1 MAKGRFIALLL
12 IILCANGIS
21 KVNAQRYAVID
32 MEYLLSKMPEYARVD
47 TTLELMTAKWQ
58 QQVDSVSHYA
68 DSLRKDFKAEQ
79 YMLADE
85 LKAKRMLQIQN
96 AETEVRNL
104 RTSYFGYQGALF
116 KQRAQL
122 VQPIQNKIYSVIQ
135 QLSVKYGWDF
145 VLDKSAGTA
154 LIFSDPKLN
163 KSDVIL
169 EAMGI
174 KTK

>member
-1 MAKGRFIALLL
+1 MVKLRFIALLTSL
-12 IILCANGIS
+12 ICCIGFA
-21 KVNAQRYAVID
+21 KAQRYAVVD
-32 MEYLLSKMPEYARVD
+32 MTYILEQMPEFARVD
-47 TTLELMTAKWQ
+47 TTLELMAAKWQ
-58 QQVDSVSHYA
+58 LEVDSAAKYA
-68 DSLRKDFKAEQ
+68 DSLRHDFDAEQ

-104 RTSYFGYQGALF
+104 RTGYFGYQGELF
-116 KQRAQL
+116 KRRAQL

-135 QLSVKYGWDF
+135 QLSIKYAWDF
-145 VLDKSAGTA
+145 VMDKSAGTA

-163 KSDVIL
+163 KSDLVL